1 MRGVIAALVAIAI
14 SFAVPVSATASAS
27 GKQTF
32 KGVIVKSGAS
42 GTEKVVGSLV
52 IAKGGFWGVGRVVE
66 TDNLP
71 GDPDNVTRDDLVFR
85 AGSIHIRNVNVD
97 FSLSLDPKSCVYKIR
112 VEQTGTFE
120 GGTKRFAN
128 ATGNYT
134 GTVRALGLARRG
146 PNGECTLEQD
156 PLFEVDKFALT
167 GSLSF

>member
-1 MRGVIAALVAIAI
+1 MRGVVAALAAIAI
-14 SFAVPVSATASAS
+14 SFAVPGSATATSS
-27 GKQTF
+27 GKQAF

-66 TDNLP
+66 TDNRP
-71 GDPDNVTRDDLVFR
+71 GDPDNVTRDDLVFP

-97 FSLSLDPKSCVYKIR
+97 FSLSLNPKSCIYKIR

-128 ATGNYT
+128 ATGSYT
-134 GTVRALGLARRG
+134 GTVKALGRARRDPDG
-146 PNGECTLEQD
+146 QCTLEQD
-156 PLFEVDKFALT
+156 PLFEVDRFAIS